1 MLDNKTLYSYT
12 YMSKRYSWCDHIVDA
27 YFKSDKGTPKK
38 LIIIYIYL
46 FELMLK
52 CIFKFPKDS
61 EV

>member
-1 MLDNKTLYSYT
+1 
-12 YMSKRYSWCDHIVDA
+12 MSKRYSWCDHIVDA

-61 EV
+61 EA